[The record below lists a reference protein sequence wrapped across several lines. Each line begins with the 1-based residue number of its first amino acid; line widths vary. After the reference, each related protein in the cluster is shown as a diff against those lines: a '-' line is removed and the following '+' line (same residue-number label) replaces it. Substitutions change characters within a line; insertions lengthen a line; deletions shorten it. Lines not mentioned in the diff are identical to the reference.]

1 MDIQK
6 TVNDE
11 TNQNTEFQ
19 TNRNSNLP
27 VVIPVITGV
36 KSDATETEVCHEY
49 EDVLDIIGFGKTQWI
64 VLFTSG
70 LLLMMVINETM
81 GMSIITIASQCD
93 FSTTSQEKG
102 LLGAAAFI
110 GILCTSYFAA
120 YLCDTI
126 GRRPLLIY
134 TTLCGNIFSFASI
147 FIPYYSLFVFLRF
160 LVGAC
165 IAGASFITYA
175 YLGEFY
181 VTRHRPV
188 VINYACLFVGLSV
201 AYVPAVAWLVLS
213 MDWSFA
219 ITETFQ
225 FRPWRLLILFN
236 ALPGFIAVLVMFALP
251 ESPKILM
258 SMGKQKEAFEAV
270 NKIAKMNT
278 GRTLEDFKVYSLC
291 QETLSDND
299 KILLT
304 SKSAGEVFKR
314 MWQDALPLFKK
325 PHVFNF
331 LICCIIMCGVF
342 LINSGM
348 GLWYPEIQNRL
359 GMKATTPMT
368 ICQVIDSFIDQQ
380 NSTEISQIC
389 DDTITTKSYI
399 DSLTF
404 GLSFTAGYFVLGF
417 ILKPFGRKLTMVMAF
432 GIAAFC
438 GFLLHWLHNP
448 IAIVVCFILFLI
460 LPGVCISVLSGA
472 VVDLVPTHLRG
483 KAVCVCLMLGRLGS
497 IIGSNMVGA
506 FLESYCN
513 ATFSVFYVLVL
524 ACAGLAMLLPIGRK
538 S

>member
-6 TVNDE
+6 TVDDE
-11 TNQNTEFQ
+11 TNQNAEFQ

-27 VVIPVITGV
+27 VVIPVIAGV
-36 KSDATETEVCHEY
+36 KNNITETEVCHEY

-81 GMSIITIASQCD
+81 GMSIVTIASQCD

-147 FIPYYSLFVFLRF
+147 FTPYYSLFVFLRKIGF
-160 LVGAC
+160 ILTKRLLIHIS

-225 FRPWRLLILFN
+225 FRPWRLLIVFN

-304 SKSAGEVFKR
+304 SKSA
-314 MWQDALPLFKK
+314 
-325 PHVFNF
+325 
-331 LICCIIMCGVF
+331 
-342 LINSGM
+342 NSGM

-380 NSTEISQIC
+380 NSTENSQIC

-432 GIAAFC
+432 GVAAFC

-497 IIGSNMVGA
+497 IIGSNVVGA

>member
-6 TVNDE
+6 TVDDE
-11 TNQNTEFQ
+11 TNQNAEFQ

-27 VVIPVITGV
+27 VVIPVIAGV
-36 KSDATETEVCHEY
+36 KNNITETEVCHEY

-81 GMSIITIASQCD
+81 GMSIVTIASQCD

-147 FIPYYSLFVFLRF
+147 FTPYYSLFVFLRF

-225 FRPWRLLILFN
+225 FRPWRLLIVFN

-304 SKSAGEVFKR
+304 SKSA
-314 MWQDALPLFKK
+314 
-325 PHVFNF
+325 
-331 LICCIIMCGVF
+331 
-342 LINSGM
+342 NSGM

-380 NSTEISQIC
+380 NSTQNSQIC

-432 GIAAFC
+432 GVAAFC

-497 IIGSNMVGA
+497 IIGSNVVGA

>member
-6 TVNDE
+6 TVDDE
-11 TNQNTEFQ
+11 TNQNAEFQ

-27 VVIPVITGV
+27 VVIPVIAGV
-36 KSDATETEVCHEY
+36 KNNITETEVCHEY

-81 GMSIITIASQCD
+81 GMSIVTIASQCD

-147 FIPYYSLFVFLRF
+147 FTPYYSLFVFLRF

-225 FRPWRLLILFN
+225 FRPWRLLIVFN

-304 SKSAGEVFKR
+304 SKSASEVVKR

-380 NSTEISQIC
+380 NSTQNSQIC

-432 GIAAFC
+432 GVAAFC

-497 IIGSNMVGA
+497 IIGSNVVGA